1 MSRHIPSKTDPV
13 EMDDGQPVYNLDQ
26 LDAMDRK
33 FVEAMLAA
41 ISAGLERAPVGIDT
55 RPCTRRPITIASR
68 LIEVAVRNERSNRP

>member
-1 MSRHIPSKTDPV
+1 MSRHTPAKTDPV
-13 EMDDGQPVYNLDQ
+13 EPDDGLPVYNLDQ

-41 ISAGLERAPVGIDT
+41 IGAGLERAPVGIDT